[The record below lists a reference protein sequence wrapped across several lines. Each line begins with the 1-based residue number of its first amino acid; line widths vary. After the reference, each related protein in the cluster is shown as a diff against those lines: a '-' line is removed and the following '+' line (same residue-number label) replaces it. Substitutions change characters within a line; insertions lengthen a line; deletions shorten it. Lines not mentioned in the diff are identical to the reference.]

1 MNKLNNIKRSLF
13 ALVMCLSLTLCGC
26 GSNEQKEDAAA
37 SSAETQQ
44 SEDVSAEEVMIDYGD
59 AESFEAALNAVSY
72 THLTL
77 PTIA

>member
-1 MNKLNNIKRSLF
+1 MNKLNNIKRGLF

-26 GSNEQKEDAAA
+26 GSNEQTEDAGT

-59 AESFEAALNAVSY
+59 AESFNRLKL
-72 THLTL
+72 H
-77 PTIA
+77 